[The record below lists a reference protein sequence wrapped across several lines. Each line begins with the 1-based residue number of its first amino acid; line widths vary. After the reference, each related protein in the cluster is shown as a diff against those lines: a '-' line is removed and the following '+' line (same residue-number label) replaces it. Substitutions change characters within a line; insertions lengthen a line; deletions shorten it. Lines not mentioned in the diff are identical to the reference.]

1 MTEKRGQIQGK
12 WNLFE
17 LAGEFELSEFE
28 LPGVLLYNF
37 IDLDCFSMQAG
48 TKFWKKKIDQTLHSL
63 V

>member
-48 TKFWKKKIDQTLHSL
+48 TKF
-63 V
+63 